1 MDTRETA
8 LSLFMEMEKT
18 GAYGS
23 ALLKDTLD
31 KYDYEDPR
39 DKAFLKRL
47 AEGTMEKRITLDWV
61 IDRYSKTPVKKM
73 KPLIRSL
80 LRLSAY
86 QILYMDSVPDAV
98 ACSEAVRLAKKRGFS
113 SLSGFV
119 NGVLRSIARGKN
131 DIAWPDPE
139 QEPVKALSVKYSLPE
154 WMIGLWRQQYGAER
168 CERLLAAME
177 QRRPITIRFSEKLSE
192 AETEEAVERIR
203 RTGVFVRR
211 HDFYP
216 KAWVLDGC
224 EGAASLPGF
233 AEGLFYVQDVSSMTA
248 VLAAGIRTGMRVMD
262 LCAAPGGKATFAAQ
276 LCAGDGSGKKGVAAA
291 DGQQPAGGAV
301 LAGDVS
307 EQKVRLIRENAE
319 RLGIGNLETRVWDAS
334 VFMEEYRETADVVL
348 LDVPCSGLGVMN
360 RKKDIRYRVTRQ
372 DLDDLACLQKRIIDA
387 CWQYV
392 KPGGIL
398 LYSTC
403 TVDRLENEDMVD
415 YITGNYPFTAE
426 SMDGFVPQA
435 FVCEE
440 TKEGR
445 LQLFCGEKD
454 TDGFFMARLRRK
466 GKDG

>member
-31 KYDYEDPR
+31 KYDYEDSR

-276 LCAGDGSGKKGVAAA
+276 LCAGDESGKTGVSAA

-334 VFMEEYRETADVVL
+334 VFMEE
-348 LDVPCSGLGVMN
+348 
-360 RKKDIRYRVTRQ
+360 
-372 DLDDLACLQKRIIDA
+372 
-387 CWQYV
+387 
-392 KPGGIL
+392 
-398 LYSTC
+398 
-403 TVDRLENEDMVD
+403 
-415 YITGNYPFTAE
+415 
-426 SMDGFVPQA
+426 
-435 FVCEE
+435 
-440 TKEGR
+440 
-445 LQLFCGEKD
+445 
-454 TDGFFMARLRRK
+454 
-466 GKDG
+466 